1 MRIEERDKAAEDLK
15 SAVHKV
21 QAEAEDK
28 MKKQTEVYL
37 KQQREQKEFITKLQV
52 LIYSSCF
59 SQRSAD

>member
-15 SAVHKV
+15 SGVHKV

-52 LIYSSCF
+52 RIFSSYF
-59 SQRSAD
+59 SQRSDD